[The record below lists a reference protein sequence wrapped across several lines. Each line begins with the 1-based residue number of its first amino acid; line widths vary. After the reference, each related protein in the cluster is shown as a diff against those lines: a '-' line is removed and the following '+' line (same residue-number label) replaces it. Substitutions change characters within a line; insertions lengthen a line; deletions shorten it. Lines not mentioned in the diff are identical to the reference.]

1 MDLTAL
7 TIFRAVVRENG
18 VTRAAAK
25 LNRVQ
30 SNVTTRIQQ
39 LEQQLGAE
47 LFAREGRRLVLTPA
61 GRTLLPYAER
71 LLALA
76 DEARHALREDR
87 PRGRLVLGAMEST
100 AASRLPRVLAA
111 YHRRWPEVALELGT
125 GTTGCLIE
133 RVREF
138 EIDAA
143 LVATPPDASVLTGE
157 FESVSVFDEE
167 LVMVTP
173 RGHRAIREA
182 NDIALSTLIAFERGC
197 AYRQYVERW
206 YAEHGLRPA
215 HTLELGSYHAIIA
228 CVAAGAGVAVAPRSV
243 LDLLPAGAQEVAIH
257 PLGPLS
263 AVPTLLIWRRG
274 HGSAALDALRDA
286 LLTEGR
292 GAKALNAQGP
302 SMSAEQTR
310 DAPAVPG

>member
-1 MDLTAL
+1 MDLAAL

-30 SNVTTRIQQ
+30 SNVTMRVKQ

-47 LFAREGRRLVLTPA
+47 LFVREGRRLVLTPA

-87 PRGRLVLGAMEST
+87 PRGRLALGAMEST
-100 AASRLPRVLAA
+100 AATRLPRVLAA
-111 YHRRWPEVALELGT
+111 YHQRWPEVELELAT

-143 LVATPPDASVLTGE
+143 LVATPPDSSVLTDE
-157 FESVSVFDEE
+157 FESVAVFAEE

-173 RGHRAIREA
+173 RGHRAIGAA

-197 AYRQYVERW
+197 AYRSYVERW

-215 HTLELGSYHAIIA
+215 RTLELGSYHAIIA

-243 LDLLPAGAQEVAIH
+243 LDLHPASAQDVAIH
-257 PLGPLS
+257 PLGRLG

-274 HGSAALDALRDA
+274 HGSAALDALREA
-286 LLTEGR
+286 LATEGR
-292 GAKALNAQGP
+292 NATAPDASVRNVTGAEP
-302 SMSAEQTR
+302 R
-310 DAPAVPG
+310 DAPVIPG

>member
-1 MDLTAL
+1 MDLAAL

-30 SNVTTRIQQ
+30 SNVTMRIKQ
-39 LEQQLGAE
+39 LEEQLGAP
-47 LFAREGRRLVLTPA
+47 LFVREGRRLVLTPA

-76 DEARHALREDR
+76 DEARHALRDDR
-87 PRGRLVLGAMEST
+87 PRGRLALGAMEST

-111 YHRRWPEVALELGT
+111 YHQRWPEVELELAT
-125 GTTGCLIE
+125 GTTGCLID

-143 LVATPPDASVLTGE
+143 LIATPPDAATLTDDV
-157 FESVSVFDEE
+157 ESLRVFDEE

-173 RGHRAIREA
+173 RGHRAIQAA
-182 NDIALSTLIAFERGC
+182 NDIALSTLVAFERGC
-197 AYRQYVERW
+197 AYRSYVERW

-215 HTLELGSYHAIIA
+215 RTLELGSYHAIVA

-243 LDLLPAGAQEVAIH
+243 LDVLPGGAREVAIH
-257 PLGPLS
+257 PLGPLG

-274 HGSAALDALRDA
+274 HDSAALHALRDA
-286 LLTEGR
+286 LLADAQAATAAREPNDQDS
-292 GAKALNAQGP
+292 GAGA
-302 SMSAEQTR
+302 R
-310 DAPAVPG
+310 DAAVVSK

>member
-1 MDLTAL
+1 MDLAAL

-30 SNVTTRIQQ
+30 SNVTMRIKQ

-47 LFAREGRRLVLTPA
+47 LFVREGRRLVLTPA

-87 PRGRLVLGAMEST
+87 PRGRLALGAMEST
-100 AASRLPRVLAA
+100 AATRLPRVLAA
-111 YHRRWPEVALELGT
+111 YHQRWPEVELELNT
-125 GTTGCLIE
+125 ATTGCLID
-133 RVREF
+133 RVRQF

-143 LVATPPDASVLTGE
+143 LVATPPDASALSAD
-157 FESVSVFDEE
+157 FESVPVFEEE

-173 RGHRAIREA
+173 RGHRAIRAA
-182 NDIALSTLIAFERGC
+182 NDVALSTLIAFERGC
-197 AYRQYVERW
+197 AYRSYIERW
-206 YAEHGLRPA
+206 YANHGLRPA
-215 HTLELGSYHAIIA
+215 RTIEMGSYHAIIA

-243 LDLLPAGAQEVAIH
+243 LDLLPGGAQDVAIH
-257 PLGPLS
+257 PLGPLG
-263 AVPTLLIWRRG
+263 AVPTLMIWRRG
-274 HGSAALDALRDA
+274 HDSAALGALREA
-286 LLTEGR
+286 LIAEGDGR
-292 GAKALNAQGP
+292 TSGESALSLQA
-302 SMSAEQTR
+302 S
-310 DAPAVPG
+310 